1 MLPESDISAASDRQ
15 TRLCFPAELV
25 LCADPPWR
33 GAPVL
38 SESDPSC
45 RANSTRSAAGA
56 DDLDFQVPDFLAQS
70 VAVDAEQIGGA
81 DLVSPRCGER
91 GGEQRVFDL
100 AQDAVIKPGRRQ
112 SVAKAAEIL
121 GEMPLDR
128 GRE

>member
-56 DDLDFQVPDFLAQS
+56 DHLDLQGPDLLAQS
-70 VAVDAEQIGGA
+70 IAVDAEQTGGP
-81 DLVSPRCGER
+81 DLVSPGCGER
-91 GGEQRVFDL
+91 SREQRIFDL
-100 AQDAVIKPGRRQ
+100 TQDAVIEPGGRQ
-112 SVAKAAEIL
+112 SVAEAAKVL
-121 GEMPLDR
+121 GEMP
-128 GRE
+128 